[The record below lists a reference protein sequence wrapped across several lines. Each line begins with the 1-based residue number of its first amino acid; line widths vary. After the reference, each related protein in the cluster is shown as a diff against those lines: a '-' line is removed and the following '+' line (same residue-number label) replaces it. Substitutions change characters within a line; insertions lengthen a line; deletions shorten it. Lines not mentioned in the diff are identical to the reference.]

1 MMKYNTEI
9 GKARKDEEANFARIK
24 SQMARMSSKM
34 EQFRIASSVGSS
46 LLTMTG

>member
-1 MMKYNTEI
+1 
-9 GKARKDEEANFARIK
+9 
-24 SQMARMSSKM
+24 MARMSSRM